1 MPFNLLLF
9 PLLGGYVFVT
19 KCNFTKYKALR
30 YDGQRLLFASA
41 LIGCMLL
48 FLSFSCVKIIAFC
61 FPDAKSTYK
70 SLAILP
76 FDYTAATLGAFLL
89 GIVLWMPINLVY
101 RERKG
106 IRRAIRQNNDP
117 FELLLLHSLD
127 ESKQVFI
134 TLKNHKVYIGWVVE
148 IPNPAISKNIK
159 IIPSLSGYRDANTK
173 RFTIMTKYWQVY
185 QKIQDTSLPN
195 VEQIDFAIVLPIGEI
210 LSASQFDTT
219 AYDVFGESPII
230 T

>member
-19 KCNFTKYKALR
+19 KCNITKYKALR

-41 LIGCMLL
+41 LVGCVLL
-48 FLSFSCVKIIAFC
+48 FTSFFCVKI
-61 FPDAKSTYK
+61 
-70 SLAILP
+70 LAVYAPETKTIYRSFIVLP
-76 FDYTAATLGAFLL
+76 FDYAATTFGAFLI
-89 GIVLWMPINLVY
+89 GVLSWMPINLFY
-101 RERKG
+101 RENKG

-117 FELLLLHSLD
+117 LELLFLRSID

-148 IPNPAISKNIK
+148 IPNPTISKNIK
-159 IIPSLSGYRDANTK
+159 LIPTLSGYRDAITK
-173 RFTIMTKYWQVY
+173 RFTIMTTYWHVY
-185 QKIQDTSLPN
+185 RKIQNNELKN
-195 VEQIDFAIVLPIGEI
+195 LEQLDFAIVLPINEI
-210 LSASQFDTT
+210 LSATQFDTT
-219 AYDVFGESPII
+219 AYDAFGESPII

>member
-30 YDGQRLLFASA
+30 YDGQRLLFASSFM
-41 LIGCMLL
+41 GCILL
-48 FLSFSCVKIIAFC
+48 LLSFSCVKLISFC
-61 FPDAKSTYK
+61 LPEVKNIYK
-70 SLAILP
+70 SLYLLP
-76 FDYTAATLGAFLL
+76 FDYAAATLGAFLL
-89 GIVLWMPINLVY
+89 GILLWMPINLMY
-101 RERKG
+101 RERRG

-117 FELLLLHSLD
+117 LELLLLRSLD

-159 IIPSLSGYRDANTK
+159 IIPSLSGYRDVNTK
-173 RFTIMTKYWQVY
+173 RFTVTTEYWQVY

-219 AYDVFGESPII
+219 AYEVFGESPII